1 VAGALVAVSLFGDV
15 HGEGVLFV
23 VAGARQQAAVG
34 RTSKPRRRLRV
45 WVCWAAEEIWAIG
58 STTRTTGTGA
68 PTQRPCCVPP
78 TTVTGSTTEQQPCPV
93 PPHLV
98 NKGESSGTRIW
109 LLTLTRPSGVRHC
122 SRLCSVPLA
131 RCHHGS
137 LAGADGTCRAA
148 CGWGVRRV

>member
-1 VAGALVAVSLFGDV
+1 MARARVAVSLLGDV

-23 VAGARQQAAVG
+23 VAGAQPQAAVG
-34 RTSKPRRRLRV
+34 RTSKPLQAPACVGLLGRVRDLGHWIDHTNDGHRCSDPTALLRSSNY
-45 WVCWAAEEIWAIG
+45 CNGQHDRAAA
-58 STTRTTGTGA
+58 
-68 PTQRPCCVPP
+68 VPSP
-78 TTVTGSTTEQQPCPV
+78 PSPRQQS
-93 PPHLV
+93 
-98 NKGESSGTRIW
+98 ESSVTRIW